1 MSEPVVRRARPDEA
15 AILTDLAMRGKATW
29 GYDQAFMDAC
39 RKELT
44 ITPELMAA
52 WRFWVAEVDG
62 EVAGMIALDLE
73 GGGAVLEDFFVEPR
87 FQRRGVGAALMAVL
101 LQACGDAQ
109 VPAVEL
115 DADPNAED
123 IYLRM
128 GFTTIGRSPSGSI
141 PGRTLPRMRLVLDQ
155 PIRAPS
161 LAQ

>member
-1 MSEPVVRRARPDEA
+1 MNQAVVRRARPDEA
-15 AILTDLAMRGKATW
+15 AVLTELALRGKATW

-39 RKELT
+39 RHELT
-44 ITPELMAA
+44 ITAELMAA

-62 EVAGMIALDLE
+62 ELAGMIALDLD
-73 GGGAVLEDFFVEPR
+73 GGAAVLEDFFVEPR

-101 LQACGDAQ
+101 LQACRDAQ
-109 VPAVEL
+109 ARAVEL

-128 GFTTIGRSPSGSI
+128 GFKTIGRSPSGSI
-141 PGRTLPRMRLVLDQ
+141 PGRTLPRMRLELDQ
-155 PIRAPS
+155 PMRAPS